1 MGLSKVICVGAG
13 PSGLLLALL
22 LAKNGIN
29 VELFDADKAVSEQPR
44 AAHYAPPAV
53 AELRRAGVYD
63 DVASAGYMP
72 RDFTW
77 RKPDGTPVASMYFD
91 VITPEEDRMV
101 VLPLNHLCKILYS
114 HLEAQ
119 PSAKVQWN
127 HKVVDIGQDG
137 DKAWVVVETPEGRQR
152 HEADYIIGCDGANS
166 QVRRSLFGDLNYP
179 GETLNAQIIATN
191 VYYDFPKY
199 GYSDTNYFI
208 HPTNWHMVAKIT
220 NDGLYR
226 VSYAEV
232 AGLSNEEYLERQ
244 PRRYQELLPGA
255 PKPGEYKIVNIS
267 PYKMQQRCAP
277 SFRVGRFI
285 LAADAAHL
293 CNPFGGLGLTGGIA
307 DVGSLFDC
315 LDGIHKGLAS
325 DSILDK
331 YADIRRKIWE
341 EVTNPSSRENFKR
354 LHDQDA
360 DTAGQNDPLF
370 QLCHKAETDKN
381 LAREL
386 CLGLNILRHDFT
398 QYYDK
403 PAG

>member
-137 DKAWVVVETPEGRQR
+137 DKAWVMVETPEGHQK

-191 VYYDFPKY
+191 VNATPSLIGTLD
-199 GYSDTNYFI
+199 N
-208 HPTNWHMVAKIT
+208 
-220 NDGLYR
+220 R
-226 VSYAEV
+226 
-232 AGLSNEEYLERQ
+232 SNAALANRHLF
-244 PRRYQELLPGA
+244 RYTTTSPNTGIRTQT
-255 PKPGEYKIVNIS
+255 IS
-267 PYKMQQRCAP
+267 STQR
-277 SFRVGRFI
+277 I
-285 LAADAAHL
+285 
-293 CNPFGGLGLTGGIA
+293 GI
-307 DVGSLFDC
+307 
-315 LDGIHKGLAS
+315 
-325 DSILDK
+325 
-331 YADIRRKIWE
+331 W
-341 EVTNPSSRENFKR
+341 
-354 LHDQDA
+354 
-360 DTAGQNDPLF
+360 
-370 QLCHKAETDKN
+370 
-381 LAREL
+381 
-386 CLGLNILRHDFT
+386 
-398 QYYDK
+398 
-403 PAG
+403 